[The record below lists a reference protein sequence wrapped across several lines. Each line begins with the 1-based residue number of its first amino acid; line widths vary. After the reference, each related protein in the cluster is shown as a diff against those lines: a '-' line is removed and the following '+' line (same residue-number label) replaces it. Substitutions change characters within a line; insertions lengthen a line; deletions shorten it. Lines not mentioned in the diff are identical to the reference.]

1 MKKILLIIA
10 TLLSS
15 LLLFAHAPLLE
26 VDGSHNDG
34 YIYLYPGFSNGAPT
48 DDVELIVVKDKN
60 YNGTE
65 EARDGKMVILHST
78 FGKMGLKNGEVKLPK
93 PNVGKYLVIFD
104 AGPGHVLE
112 RKGSKLT
119 EKEMDA
125 WKVAIEKDTHLG
137 IWKDKWTGKVK

>member
-15 LLLFAHAPLLE
+15 LLLFAHAPLLD
-26 VDGSHNDG
+26 VIDNNDG
-34 YIYLYPGFSNGAPT
+34 YIYLYPGFSNGEPT
-48 DDVELIVVKDKN
+48 DDVDLIVVKDKN

-65 EARDGKMVILHST
+65 ETYDGKMVILHST

-93 PNVGKYLVIFD
+93 PKVGKYLVIFD
-104 AGPGHVLE
+104 AGPGHVKE
-112 RKGSKLT
+112 KKGPKLT

-137 IWKDKWTGKVK
+137 KWKDIWTGKVK

>member
-1 MKKILLIIA
+1 M
-10 TLLSS
+10 
-15 LLLFAHAPLLE
+15 
-26 VDGSHNDG
+26 D
-34 YIYLYPGFSNGAPT
+34 IYLYPGLSNGEPT
-48 DDVELIVVKDKN
+48 DNVDLIVVKDKN

-65 EARDGKMVILHST
+65 ETYDGKMVILHST

-93 PNVGKYLVIFD
+93 PSVGKYLVIFD
-104 AGPGHVLE
+104 AGPGHVKE
-112 RKGSKLT
+112 KKGPKLT

>member
-15 LLLFAHAPLLE
+15 LLLFAHAPLLDVE
-26 VDGSHNDG
+26 DHNDG

-65 EARDGKMVILHST
+65 EAREGKMIILHST

-112 RKGSKLT
+112 K
-119 EKEMDA
+119 
-125 WKVAIEKDTHLG
+125 KV
-137 IWKDKWTGKVK
+137 